1 MPPLVAFLESLGPML
16 LATRHQR
23 LRDQWMIKFVL
34 KRNERFISPSLRQCG
49 PVVVVGETAMRWLR
63 MAAGLA
69 QLPVA
74 QQSTLSASYRRNLW
88 KYLISDGLLTEYLVE
103 RMGEPVGRFYSMHDV
118 VPENAALVRMTAII
132 GSNWQEFGCM
142 NQSTYETHLHFLRS
156 RYPDAVYFC
165 HPREISSAPE
175 TIFGVDNVRR
185 PNVPVEIHLRDTGIP
200 CLLVGVCS
208 SAMLSIPGGNP
219 QHVAVE
225 LIELQS
231 RDFNGP
237 TGDVVQRFSPP
248 LRGLSEITVGD
259 LQNYLEDALEGMGVS
274 VTRVQQP

>member
-16 LATRHQR
+16 LATSHQR

-34 KRNERFISPSLRQCG
+34 RRNERFISPSLRQCG

-63 MAAGLA
+63 MAAGLV

-74 QQSTLSASYRRNLW
+74 QQSTLSASYRLNLW

-103 RMGEPVGRFYSMHDV
+103 RMSEPVGRFYSMHDV
-118 VPENAALVRMTAII
+118 GPENANLVGTTAII

-142 NQSTYETHLHFLRS
+142 NRAAYEAHLRFLKS
-156 RYPDAVYFC
+156 RHPDAIYFC
-165 HPREISSAPE
+165 HPKEASSAPE
-175 TIFGVDNVRR
+175 SIFGVDYVRR
-185 PNVPVEIHLRDTGIP
+185 PNEPVEIHLRDKGIP
-200 CLLVGVCS
+200 RLLVGVCS
-208 SAMLSIPGGNP
+208 SAMLSIPSGHP

-231 RDFNGP
+231 LDFNGP
-237 TGDVVQRFSPP
+237 AGDVVQRFSPP
-248 LRGLSEITVGD
+248 LRGISEITVGD
-259 LQNYLEDALEGMGVS
+259 LQNYLGDALEAMGVA
-274 VTRVQQP
+274 VNRVRQP